1 MNSQKDDNK
10 NEELRPTV
18 NLVRQQLAS
27 LSRFGLMDLPKP
39 TGRWVLDGEQPDLE
53 SGQPVSEVPGQAGE
67 QEAAVGADS
76 GTTAAAGNTQ
86 TVPSSRLRG
95 EATTEMDVAQG
106 EVARSLPSAPYPDL
120 VPLDERPRE
129 LEILSNQVASCVRC
143 AELSS
148 CRTQTV
154 FGVGNPAARLCFL
167 GEGPGA
173 EEDRQGVP
181 FVGAAGQLLD
191 KILEACRMR
200 REDVYIM
207 NCVKCRPPGNR
218 NPDGA
223 ELDHCWPYAVGQL
236 EILQPE
242 FICCLGSVAA
252 KTLLDTHLSIGR
264 LRQTFHDYR
273 GSRVMVTYHPA
284 YLLRNPDAKKL
295 VWDDMKLLIREM
307 GI

>member
-1 MNSQKDDNK
+1 M
-10 NEELRPTV
+10 T
-18 NLVRQQLAS
+18 
-27 LSRFGLMDLPKP
+27 DLPRA
-39 TGRWVLDGEQPDLE
+39 TGRWVLDDEEADSQ
-53 SGQPVSEVPGQAGE
+53 PGQAVSAPPGPAGE
-67 QEAAVGADS
+67 QAPGAATGTGSKPVESDRNNPANRSPAEPNTADES
-76 GTTAAAGNTQ
+76 NAAEETA
-86 TVPSSRLRG
+86 P
-95 EATTEMDVAQG
+95 G
-106 EVARSLPSAPYPDL
+106 EVARSLPGAAYPES
-120 VPLDERPRE
+120 VPPDQRPRE
-129 LEILSNQVASCVRC
+129 LEVLSNQVASCVRC
-143 AELSS
+143 DELSS

-154 FGVGNPAARLCFL
+154 FGVGNPSARLVFL

-173 EEDRQGVP
+173 EEDRQGLP

-191 KILEACRMR
+191 KIILACQWQ

-218 NPDGA
+218 NPDGS
-223 ELDHCWPYAVGQL
+223 ELDHCWPYAVRQL

-252 KTLLDTHLSIGR
+252 KTLLQTELSIGR
-264 LRQTFHDYR
+264 LRQSFHPYR

>member
-1 MNSQKDDNK
+1 M
-10 NEELRPTV
+10 T
-18 NLVRQQLAS
+18 
-27 LSRFGLMDLPKP
+27 DLPCP
-39 TGRWVLDGEQPDLE
+39 TGRWVLDEEQP
-53 SGQPVSEVPGQAGE
+53 AGE
-67 QEAAVGADS
+67 PAQAVAESAVLVEPSRIADAADTPTVATP
-76 GTTAAAGNTQ
+76 GTTREDS
-86 TVPSSRLRG
+86 SSRLADN
-95 EATTEMDVAQG
+95 ATIAAGTVQS
-106 EVARSLPSAPYPDL
+106 EVARSLPDVPYPDL
-120 VPLDERPRE
+120 VPRDRRSSE
-129 LEILSNQVASCVRC
+129 LEILSNQVSGCVRC
-143 AELSS
+143 EELAS
-148 CRTQTV
+148 CRTRTV

-191 KILEACRMR
+191 KIIEACGLQRD
-200 REDVYIM
+200 DVYIM

-218 NPDGA
+218 NPESA
-223 ELDHCWPYAVGQL
+223 ELDQCWPYAVGQL

-252 KTLLDTHLSIGR
+252 KTLLETHLSIGR
-264 LRQTFHDYR
+264 LRQSFHQYR

>member
-1 MNSQKDDNK
+1 M
-10 NEELRPTV
+10 T
-18 NLVRQQLAS
+18 
-27 LSRFGLMDLPKP
+27 DLPRP
-39 TGRWVLDGEQPDLE
+39 TGRWVLDEEQP
-53 SGQPVSEVPGQAGE
+53 AGE
-67 QEAAVGADS
+67 PAQAFTGSVTQMEPSRTAD
-76 GTTAAAGNTQ
+76 AAATPTGATAG
-86 TVPSSRLRG
+86 TRREDASSRLADN
-95 EATTEMDVAQG
+95 ATMPAGTVQSEG
-106 EVARSLPSAPYPDL
+106 ARSLPNVPYPDL
-120 VPLDERPRE
+120 VPLDRRPKE
-129 LEILSNQVASCVRC
+129 LEVLSHQVSSCVRC
-143 AELSS
+143 EELTN
-148 CRTQTV
+148 CRTRTV

-191 KILEACRMR
+191 KIIEACGMQRD
-200 REDVYIM
+200 DVYIM

-218 NPDGA
+218 NPESA
-223 ELDHCWPYAVGQL
+223 ELDHCWPYAVEQL

-252 KTLLDTHLSIGR
+252 KTLLNTHLSIGR
-264 LRQTFHDYR
+264 LRQNFHQYR